1 MGYGPNL
8 LGYFRNAGVI
18 AAKILQGS
26 NPAMTPIERPAK
38 YEFVL
43 NLKTAALLGITIS
56 PATLLRADDV
66 IE

>member
-8 LGYFRNAGVI
+8 LAYFRHAGVV

-26 NPAMTPIERPAK
+26 NPAETPIERPTK

-43 NLKTAALLGITIS
+43 NLKTAALIGITIS
-56 PATLLRADDV
+56 PATLLRADEV